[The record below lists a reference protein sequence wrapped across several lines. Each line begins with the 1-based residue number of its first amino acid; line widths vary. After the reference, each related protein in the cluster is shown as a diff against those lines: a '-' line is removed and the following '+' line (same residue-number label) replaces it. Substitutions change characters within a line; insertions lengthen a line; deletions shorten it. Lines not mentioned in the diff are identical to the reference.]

1 MDFLPL
7 NVLVILLTYCDYYT
21 LISMKYINKNFY
33 KIFELYLHGIY
44 RSKKLEFVKNSLQK
58 NKFKSFFIKELNE
71 DIILNLRYLN
81 IKNKISYNGY
91 IDFIEKKDFDKLN
104 TNIVYGYDMHDRF
117 FLSFLFYT
125 KYKERVYFKIL
136 TIFQR
141 YSNDENFYISCQDK
155 LYNYPYN
162 EKLYVINDKIY
173 SFNEG
178 FIKNVFSLLN
188 NNILVTQNK
197 YNNYILFFDKR

>member
-188 NNILVTQNK
+188 NNILITQNK